1 VTGTHGRT
9 VKTGMTESEKPSPVI
24 WLRLRPRI
32 TLAKISTTLTLAA
45 LAGVMALS
53 PLYFSARQQAQNE
66 ALDERP
72 APYEEPAQTAAAPEA
87 SPAARKSDSAVR
99 VLQDTPAPAA
109 TAAASA
115 PQPPAPAATAAAPE
129 TPPPALAA
137 PAAPPPP
144 AVTTASF
151 SPLPP
156 AVVQN
161 AIPPAAYDK
170 KHPIMARELFG
181 KVSAPAPLAAR
192 AIGFY
197 AKGCLAGA
205 QALPVNGP
213 AWQAMRLSRNR
224 NWGHPSLVKF
234 IEKFAADTKTLDGW
248 PGLLVGDMSQPRGGP
263 MTYGHASHQSGLDVD
278 MWFKPM
284 PDRELTK
291 QERDDMPFETLVGEN
306 NEVDPQRWS
315 PVYEKLLRRA
325 VSYPGVD
332 RVFVNPVIKKKLCQT
347 SEKDRS
353 YLHKIKPIWGH
364 DAHFHIRLACPRGDA
379 GCQNQPPLKDDEGCG
394 KELDQWMKVLAKA
407 AAAKKKA
414 EQASAPAPVP
424 ATVAAS
430 APAPKAS
437 DKNLPSRRK
446 ITLEQ
451 LPRECAAVLAT
462 APVPQSSHP

>member
-1 VTGTHGRT
+1 
-9 VKTGMTESEKPSPVI
+9 MI

-32 TLAKISTTLTLAA
+32 TLAKISTALTVIS
-45 LAGVMALS
+45 LAGIMALS
-53 PLYFSARQQAQNE
+53 PFFLAARHQAQIE

-72 APYEEPAQTAAAPEA
+72 APYEEPVQTAAAPEA
-87 SPAARKSDSAVR
+87 APAARKSDAAAPK
-99 VLQDTPAPAA
+99 DTPAPAA
-109 TAAASA
+109 TVAALET
-115 PQPPAPAATAAAPE
+115 PAPAAPV
-129 TPPPALAA
+129 
-137 PAAPPPP
+137 APPPP

-156 AVVQN
+156 AVVQY

-197 AKGCLAGA
+197 AKGCLSGA
-205 QALPVNGP
+205 RALPVNGP

-284 PDRELTK
+284 PDRELTR

-306 NEVDPQRWS
+306 LEVDPQKWS
-315 PVYEKLLRRA
+315 ALYEKLLRRA
-325 VSYPGVD
+325 VSYPAVD

-347 SEKDRS
+347 ADKDRA

-364 DAHFHIRLACPRGDA
+364 DAHFHIRLACPRSEA
-379 GCQNQPPLKDDEGCG
+379 GCQNQPPLKGDDGCG
-394 KELDQWMKVLAKA
+394 KELEQWMKVLAKA

-414 EQASAPAPVP
+414 APVPVPAPAQVAASAPAAAP
-424 ATVAAS
+424 APASQASAS

-437 DKNLPSRRK
+437 GKNLPSKRK

-451 LPRECAAVLAT
+451 LPRECAAVLAA
-462 APVPQSSHP
+462 APPQQQNAGR